1 MALDV
6 TPRKLQREYDRGYE
20 RMRPARKS
28 RYLFLRAYT
37 GGYYNTTEWGDSE
50 EPLNL
55 IFNAIR
61 ILVPNL
67 VTNYPKADVSTD
79 IIMYRDY
86 AKLLGLS
93 IDSLAEEIRLKKTL
107 RRWVMDSLFGLA
119 IMKTGLCTNSASDIA
134 NEEHDPTLVLTQ
146 PYADTVDLDDFVLDA
161 TCRRLEEAVFT
172 GNRITVDRESL
183 LESGLYNNELIER
196 LPSLQEIYESKR
208 VSRLSQT
215 SRSMNKLEQMRDPV
229 QICEIWVPSRN
240 TIFSIPGHKD
250 AGADDFLREA
260 EYYGMD
266 EGPYTYLALAPDVP
280 DNPLPVVPVS
290 IWYDLHQRA
299 NEVMVKALDQ
309 ASAQKDILLYK
320 RGSED
325 DAESVATSN
334 NLETLGLD
342 DPEAIKAV
350 SIGGPN
356 PVNENFLASLMVM
369 FSQMAGNIEQLAGQ
383 RSDADTATQANIL
396 QQNAAVAIEDM
407 RDIVYDRTSDVLRRL
422 GWYLHTDP
430 LIQMPLIRRATGPD
444 GMPVDETVVLTPEM
458 RRGDF
463 IDFAFK
469 VGMKSM
475 SRLDPQTRL
484 QRMNQLMI
492 NVIPAIAQTAITLIP
507 MGIPFDAQTAII
519 HAAEELELDWMADV
533 FNDPRVLQRMM
544 AMQMTGPQMQDSKGS
559 LAGVRQNQGN
569 PAARPVAS
577 QQTVQRQEAQAPV
590 VDSQSQMKQGV

>member
-67 VTNYPKADVSTD
+67 VTNYPKADVSTK

-215 SRSMNKLEQMRDPV
+215 SRSLNKLEQMRDPV

-260 EYYGMD
+260 EHYGMD

-299 NEVMVKALDQ
+299 
-309 ASAQKDILLYK
+309 
-320 RGSED
+320 
-325 DAESVATSN
+325 
-334 NLETLGLD
+334 
-342 DPEAIKAV
+342 
-350 SIGGPN
+350 
-356 PVNENFLASLMVM
+356 
-369 FSQMAGNIEQLAGQ
+369 
-383 RSDADTATQANIL
+383 
-396 QQNAAVAIEDM
+396 
-407 RDIVYDRTSDVLRRL
+407 
-422 GWYLHTDP
+422 
-430 LIQMPLIRRATGPD
+430 
-444 GMPVDETVVLTPEM
+444 
-458 RRGDF
+458 
-463 IDFAFK
+463 
-469 VGMKSM
+469 
-475 SRLDPQTRL
+475 
-484 QRMNQLMI
+484 
-492 NVIPAIAQTAITLIP
+492 
-507 MGIPFDAQTAII
+507 
-519 HAAEELELDWMADV
+519 
-533 FNDPRVLQRMM
+533 
-544 AMQMTGPQMQDSKGS
+544 
-559 LAGVRQNQGN
+559 
-569 PAARPVAS
+569 
-577 QQTVQRQEAQAPV
+577 
-590 VDSQSQMKQGV
+590 